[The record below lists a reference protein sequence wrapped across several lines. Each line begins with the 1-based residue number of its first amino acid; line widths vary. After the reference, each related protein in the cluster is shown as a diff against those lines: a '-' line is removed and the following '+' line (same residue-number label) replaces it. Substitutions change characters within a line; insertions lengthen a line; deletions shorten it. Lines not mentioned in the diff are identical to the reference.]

1 MTYTRSARCRCNHRL
16 SFGYVSEVRSDFLYT
31 QCSKILLSMTIYEG
45 VLKFEAFTEELQ
57 DLIVPYLNFVYK
69 KL

>member
-1 MTYTRSARCRCNHRL
+1 MTYTRSARCRCNRRHNL
-16 SFGYVSEVRSDFLYT
+16 VYVSKVRADLYT
-31 QCSKILLSMTIYEG
+31 QCSKILLSVSIYEG